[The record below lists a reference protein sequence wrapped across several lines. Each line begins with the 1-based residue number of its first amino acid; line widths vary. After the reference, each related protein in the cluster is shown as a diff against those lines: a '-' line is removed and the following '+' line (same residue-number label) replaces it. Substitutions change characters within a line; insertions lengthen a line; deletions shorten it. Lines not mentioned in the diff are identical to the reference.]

1 MPEERELEKQLKL
14 ISKTGKFIV
23 GRREVAS
30 GLKGSKL
37 LVWSASANL
46 PQTILDESRNLSIPA
61 VRFNGNPVE
70 LGRACGIPFRVSVI
84 AVKSPGDADIRT
96 FSSAA
101 DYVASSPSMITL
113 TEGAS
118 TEAKEEE
125 VEEELKTPAGAEAS
139 VKSKRKKGSA
149 TKESEEEEQQPQQK
163 EAPAKTTRKSSS
175 KKSKKEPEETEAEK
189 APTAEKEKSKKTKK
203 SASKKSDED
212 GEEEE

>member
-125 VEEELKTPAGAEAS
+125 VEEELKTPAGAEAP

-149 TKESEEEEQQPQQK
+149 TKESEEEEQQQQK
-163 EAPAKTTRKSSS
+163 EVPAKTTRKSSS

-203 SASKKSDED
+203 SA
-212 GEEEE
+212 